1 MNILDSQTETKYSFF
16 SQYNGE
22 ERNFYYIQTMETS
35 LKSLEIDLQN
45 MEVRLTEME
54 EKIDAINTKLTQVVD
69 AILGNPLT
77 KTGGFIKDIEL
88 LKEKIHLLEKA
99 QQEHQEF
106 KKKISW
112 TVGIIIGAGIVI
124 QYIINIYA
132 AVKK

>member
-1 MNILDSQTETKYSFF
+1 
-16 SQYNGE
+16 
-22 ERNFYYIQTMETS
+22 MEPS
-35 LKSLEIDLQN
+35 LKSLEEDLQN
-45 MEVRLTEME
+45 MEVRLSEME

-88 LKEKIHLLEKA
+88 LKEKIAELEKESKE
-99 QQEHQEF
+99 QNEF

-112 TVGIIIGAGIVI
+112 TVGIIMALAIVI
-124 QYIINIYA
+124 QYIINIYT